1 MFKELRLKSF
11 RNIDDAHLSFG
22 KNVNIFIGNN
32 GQGKSNFLEA
42 LYLLSTSDSFRY
54 ADNQNLI
61 QLGANEAFLRAQ
73 VLHGE
78 FDYLVQLNIL
88 KSRKNI
94 SVQGKKTTSAELSQ
108 RFPAVIFSPE
118 SLSAVK
124 DGADQRRQLVDD
136 TLASFQR
143 QNAGLILEFKKCLK
157 SRNKV
162 LKDFAGSSTT
172 KTHVLAVLESL
183 NPIFLKLATLLTH
196 QRILALKALLPEFN
210 NAMQNI
216 SGKSKPEGNVDISVE
231 YVGSGINL
239 MQYNAEMIFEFLQ
252 KRLLELNDAELA
264 SGTSLVG
271 PQKHDIKFLY
281 NQNDSRFYCSQG
293 QQRALILAFK
303 MAQIVYH
310 RRAHGAYPVLM
321 LDDVLSELD
330 SERRQALI
338 SFLTEIETQIF
349 ITTTDLSLPE
359 TIMANRSSGKCSVYR
374 ISGGKIHDE

>member
-1 MFKELRLKSF
+1 MFKELRLRSF
-11 RNIDDAHLSFG
+11 RNIEDAHLGFSN
-22 KNVNIFIGNN
+22 KVNIFIGNN

-42 LYLLSTSDSFRY
+42 LYLLSTSNSFRY

-61 QLGANEAFLRAQ
+61 KLGSIEAMLKAQ
-73 VLHGE
+73 IIHGD
-78 FDYLVQLNIL
+78 FDYLVQLNIS

-94 SVQGKKTTSAELSQ
+94 SIQGKRSTTAELIQ
-108 RFPAVIFSPE
+108 KFPAVIFSPE
-118 SLSAVK
+118 SLSSIK

-136 TLASFQR
+136 VLVSYQK
-143 QNAGLILEFKKCLK
+143 QNAGLILEFRKCLK

-162 LKDFAGSSTT
+162 LKDYLGTNT
-172 KTHVLAVLESL
+172 PKNQILAVLESL
-183 NPIFLKLATLLTH
+183 NPIFLKLGTQLTH
-196 QRILALKALLPEFN
+196 QRILALNALQPEIN

-216 SGKSKPEGNVDISVE
+216 SSLEKSAGYVDISVE
-231 YVGSGINL
+231 YVVSGQNL
-239 MQYNAEMIFEFLQ
+239 MHFSAEMIFQFLQ
-252 KRLLELNDAELA
+252 KRLYELSDAELA
-264 SGTSLVG
+264 SGSSLVG

-359 TIMANRSSGKCSVYR
+359 NIMANGSSGKCSVYR
-374 ISGGKIHDE
+374 ISGGKIHDG